1 MASINT
7 PLEVLRVQIATNNA
21 HSPVGAEV
29 MSTQMGRFGQTQE
42 SVQVTPSK
50 SDITDA
56 LEELGMSVATRAN
69 KNDLDKMKVRRG
81 AGSNLEA
88 LGRIA
93 DYYDKLPSMPADEKR
108 RNLILQVKQ
117 FETAMRLAYAE
128 RDGNRGDLPT
138 ADDLR
143 KLLASFDGDP
153 THQFVMLED
162 IRQRA
167 AMEGAPA
174 PFLALLDE
182 VRRDFR
188 EPARA
193 REVLAGFASA
203 EESVALRNEIGTHP
217 EEYRDTYRTLL
228 RENPRLGKVFDEM
241 RKFSLT
247 ENFDKVI
254 GSFLKVAGDD
264 MASFGPSIDP
274 IILGDVVRELTN
286 LKNLRSV
293 LHASNGEIA
302 KIDRMY
308 PREPGSTRPSG
319 EELASR
325 LLNFASGQVASISEA
340 EALLVGFDPSR
351 PETGVAAINALRDLH
366 ASLPDIIFAS
376 PQSREQQ
383 SRVLLALSDR
393 LVALDEATYG

>member
-7 PLEVLRVQIATNNA
+7 PQEVLRVQIATNNA
-21 HSPVGAEV
+21 HSPVGSEI
-29 MSTQMGRFGQTQE
+29 MSTQLGRFGQTQE

-81 AGSNLEA
+81 AGTNLEA

-93 DYYDKLPSMPADEKR
+93 DYYDKLPTMPADDKR
-108 RNLILQVKQ
+108 RSLILQVKQ
-117 FETAMRLAYAE
+117 FETAMRLAHAE

-143 KLLASFDGDP
+143 KLLANFDGDA
-153 THQFVMLED
+153 THRFVMLED

-203 EESVALRNEIGTHP
+203 EESIALRDEIGTDP

-228 RENPRLGKVFDEM
+228 RENPRLGKTFDEM

-264 MASFGPSIDP
+264 LASFGPSADP

-293 LHASNGEIA
+293 LHACNGEVA

-308 PREPGSTRPSG
+308 PPQPGSTRPSG

-325 LLNFASGQVASISEA
+325 LLNFASGQIASTSDA
-340 EALLVGFDPSR
+340 DALLLGFDPSR
-351 PETGVAAINALRDLH
+351 PEIGVAAINALRDLH
-366 ASLPDIIFAS
+366 ASLRDDIFAS

-383 SRVLLALSDR
+383 SRLLMGVSNR